1 MNGDSLQP
9 ESHSGSRARSRRLS
23 GLRTAAGRIRR
34 DAGYALRLIQTL
46 RVAPPCASYVH
57 VRMEGRAEGLAPF
70 LAGTQTGL
78 LYVRDGRAWRVMG
91 GSVYGIASHGD
102 SRHWTVFQRIPRSF
116 GRLLKVDLETGGFQ
130 SLARFMSTGVH
141 QIDVVKGRLAAADTY
156 NNRILLFRDRG
167 QRPTSIYPCGP
178 LKKGRASQNYRH
190 FNSVFSS
197 RDTIYVVAH
206 NQSAK
211 TGRASEIFVL
221 DPEWRLLRVLPTE
234 SGSAHNVCEI
244 DGELWHCDSRGGSLV
259 RDGEPVFREP
269 GLFTR
274 GLAVNQDHVLV
285 GGSVHTRREDR
296 EATNGQVIV
305 LDRGFACLSRIHLM
319 GSGGVQ
325 EIRFLTGDLGV
336 SGNRDRNSINPTSR
350 PGCEPFPLHMNR
362 T

>member
-1 MNGDSLQP
+1 LNGDSRRP
-9 ESHSGSRARSRRLS
+9 DSHSDSRARPRLPSR
-23 GLRTAAGRIRR
+23 LRRAAGRIRR
-34 DAGYALRLIQTL
+34 DAGYALRLIQNL

-57 VRMEGRAEGLAPF
+57 VRMEGLAEGLAPF

-78 LYVRDGRAWRVMG
+78 FYVQDGRAWRVMG
-91 GSVYGIASHGD
+91 GSVYGIASHGAP
-102 SRHWTVFQRIPRSF
+102 RHWTVFQRIPRSF
-116 GRLLKVDLETGGFQ
+116 GRLLEVDLETGGFKT
-130 SLARFMSTGVH
+130 LARFMSTGVH
-141 QIDVVKGRLAAADTY
+141 QIDVVQGRLAVADTY
-156 NNRILLFRDRG
+156 NNRFLLFSDRG
-167 QRPTSIYPCGP
+167 KRLTSIYPCGP
-178 LKKGRASQNYRH
+178 LKNGRASHNYRH

-211 TGRASEIFVL
+211 TGRTSEIFVL
-221 DPEWRLLRVLPTE
+221 DPEWRLLRVIPTE

-259 RDGEPVFREP
+259 KDGDPVFREP

-274 GLAVNQDHVLV
+274 GLAVNQDHILV

-305 LDRGFACLSRIHLM
+305 MDRGFELLSRIHLM

-325 EIRFLTGDLGV
+325 EIRFLTEDLGM
-336 SGNRDRNSINPTSR
+336 SGRSSR
-350 PGCEPFPLHMNR
+350 
-362 T
+362 